1 MFFMQSSRSI
11 FSLLLITA
19 YSASGSRFKSRR
31 LASRH
36 PQVASDQIPR
46 VDGCPEAICGY
57 LFRKIPSTLVA
68 GADPWAAQ
76 ELADDYLTVA
86 RTNPGIKGSTREQ
99 LIAVASYLGN
109 ERQNFPPT
117 NRQHVIGTQAS
128 NHLRSYRD
136 SEKRDTLSG
145 RGQGSANPREKTL
158 RARSVPAAD
167 SQNATEKKDANSVV
181 NGNLAATK
189 LEVESADSSKQI
201 LAKTTQDI
209 KNLSTA
215 LKQLTVV
222 LKDLTSAPGLQT
234 GASPSETTRESQQVQ
249 PPKIASGTPSTSLS
263 STGNR
268 PDNTTAEAAQNST
281 ITVNGPS
288 VIVSD
293 DSQVNGTV
301 AGQDA
306 IKPANNVAKNA
317 TPEPAI
323 DPQPVDAKP
332 APGINPPPSSPSPD
346 PSPKLDLAPTPDQLK
361 PDSGTAADNKPKAEE
376 LAGIPTAVPPPAA
389 VSTPPAVSATA
400 PVPAPPSAPP
410 TVPPPT
416 TVPAPTPDPLNP
428 GSGATANTTSKAE
441 QLAGIAS
448 LGDASPKPDPS
459 LKTDPVPTPEPS
471 PGAPAPTPNPSPTP
485 DSLKPNPG
493 ATEEIKPKPEELAG
507 LPSPGGDAKSGTPPE
522 VKPEV
527 KEPKVNPQKAK
538 KGEKSKKPE
547 NGDKKNSDGSNGIL
561 ISPKSLGK
569 CKNPKILVKSAKSL
583 LYVPEDTKTFKSPQS
598 SSLKSVTQGICNTLA
613 NNCGLEKSDDI
624 LKKCTEL
631 SATVGDSPDTGSV
644 IPQSLFSIPWSNM
657 HFQFGIKTNFAALKP
672 NKKAQ

>member
-538 KGEKSKKPE
+538 KGKKSKKPE

-598 SSLKSVTQGICNTLA
+598 SSLKSVTQVTSNFVGICNTLA

-631 SATVGDSPDTGSV
+631 SATVGDSPDTGSGADKWNSAWN
-644 IPQSLFSIPWSNM
+644 QD
-657 HFQFGIKTNFAALKP
+657 
-672 NKKAQ
+672 